1 MDYMESL
8 ASLSLGSR
16 LKRLSEQLFA
26 EVAVIYE
33 SVGLKLN
40 PNYFLLINLIN
51 QKGPMGII
59 QIAESLSISHP
70 AVSKLASK
78 MVAEGYLIKQAHPS
92 DKRASNLSL
101 TLQSLQIIE
110 QATPIWKILKKHLDL
125 IESEQNM
132 PLLSSLNQFEKSL
145 TSYKLNEKVLKEA
158 LQEIHEIKIVNWNNE
173 YKNDFKALNMVWL
186 NSEFNGELT
195 KADQQALNQPES
207 YYLAQGGYLFF
218 AKQGN
223 EIIGCIAIKPAN
235 LNSFEISKMA
245 VASGYQGQGIG
256 RKLLLKSLNKARD
269 LQVKTVF
276 LETNSNL
283 TRAISLYQHVGFM
296 TKKHPNGKSDYH
308 RADIY
313 MELQLH
319 A

>member
-1 MDYMESL
+1 MQSL

-26 EVAVIYE
+26 EVAMIYE
-33 SVGLKLN
+33 GVGLKLN

-51 QKGPMGII
+51 HNGPMGII
-59 QIAESLSISHP
+59 QIAESLSVSHP

-78 MVAEGYLIKQAHPS
+78 MVTEGYLIKQAHPS

-101 TLQSLQIIE
+101 TAQSLQIIE

-125 IESEQNM
+125 IESQQAT
-132 PLLSSLNQFEKSL
+132 PLLSSLSQFEKSL
-145 TSYKLNEKVLKEA
+145 TNYNLQQKVLKEA
-158 LQEIHEIKIVNWNNE
+158 QQEIAEIEIVNWSSD
-173 YKNDFKALNMVWL
+173 YKHDFKALNMSWL
-186 NSEFNGELT
+186 NSEFKGELT
-195 KADQQALNQPES
+195 ETDKQSLNYPES

-218 AKQGN
+218 AKQGSKV
-223 EIIGCIAIKPAN
+223 IGCIAMKPTS
-235 LNSFEISKMA
+235 LHTFEISKMA
-245 VASGYQGQGIG
+245 VANGFQGQGIG
-256 RKLLLKSLNKARD
+256 RKLILNALNKARN

-283 TRAISLYQHVGFM
+283 IRAIRLYQHVGF
-296 TKKHPNGKSDYH
+296 TTAQHPNGKSDYQ
-308 RADIY
+308 RADTY

-319 A
+319 V